1 MRRWSAILR
10 KLRQRVIVHRVRDA
24 STGELPT
31 GDLLIALHAGHSH
44 RAIRQWKRRDQ
55 SAPVVVVLSGTDL
68 HEQLPAGGAPAR
80 RVLESLEVADQL
92 VILHRHARR
101 YLPDDLVG
109 RMRGRIHFIPQS
121 ALPLPGGRKPVRS
134 ILRLLVIGYLRS
146 VKDPLLPVR
155 ALGHLPQRLPDGRGI
170 EVIHLGGA
178 LDASWQRRA
187 ESAARSE
194 PRWRW
199 LGIVEPAR
207 VRRYLASSHLLL
219 HPALQEGGANVIS
232 EALVAGIPILAS
244 DAAGNRGLL
253 GDHHPGLFG
262 CGDAS
267 ALAHRILRFCRD
279 ARFREGLE
287 KRSRKLGADH
297 TRKGEKAAWSR
308 LLSDLRRK

>member
-1 MRRWSAILR
+1 MRRWAAILR
-10 KLRQRVIVHRVRDA
+10 KLGQRVTVHRVRDA
-24 STGELPT
+24 SAGELPV
-31 GDLLIALHAGHSH
+31 GDLLIALHAGHCH
-44 RAIRQWKRRDQ
+44 RVIRQWKRRDQ

-68 HEQLPAGGAPAR
+68 HEQLPAGGAAGR
-80 RVLESLEVADQL
+80 RVRESLAVADQL
-92 VILHRHARR
+92 VVLHRHARR
-101 YLPDDLVG
+101 YLPDDLVASK
-109 RMRGRIHFIPQS
+109 RGRIHFIPQS

-134 ILRLLVIGYLRS
+134 TMRLLVISYLRG

-155 ALGHLPQRLPDGRGI
+155 ALSNLPQRLPDGRRI

-187 ESAARSE
+187 ERAARTE

-199 LGIVEPAR
+199 LGVVEPAR

-219 HPALQEGGANVIS
+219 HPSVQEGGANVIS

-244 DAAGNRGLL
+244 DAPGNRGLL

-262 CGDAS
+262 CRDAR
-267 ALAHRILRFCRD
+267 ALADRILRFCLD

-287 KRSRKLGADH
+287 KRSRKLAAGH
-297 TRKGEKAAWSR
+297 TRKAETAGWSG
-308 LLSDLRRK
+308 LLADLRRK